1 MAAPNAATTATA
13 DTTAIPIADHGPAT
27 ALELAA
33 WYCEHYKTRPSYETM
48 SSFETADLWT
58 SYLQVFSRLKRE
70 EDANSYLV
78 SFFRIYSQAVRHTST
93 LSFGCNFAMAANMWA
108 SVLCTMKDTYRGRRL
123 RRALRRLLKKHIRKV
138 SDGEARLKAT
148 VDVWLINHGLADW
161 MHAKTVILAS
171 N

>member
-1 MAAPNAATTATA
+1 MN
-13 DTTAIPIADHGPAT
+13 TTAIPIPAHGPTT

-33 WYCEHYKTRPSYETM
+33 WYCEHYEARPPYETIP
-48 SSFETADLWT
+48 SSYSADLWT
-58 SYLQVFSRLKRE
+58 GYLQVFDCLKRE
-70 EDANSYLV
+70 EDVNSDLV

-93 LSFGCNFAMAANMWA
+93 LSFGCNFAIATTMWK
-108 SVLCTMKDTYRGRRL
+108 SVMSTMKATYRRRRL
-123 RRALRRLLKKHIRKV
+123 RRALRSLLKKHIRKV